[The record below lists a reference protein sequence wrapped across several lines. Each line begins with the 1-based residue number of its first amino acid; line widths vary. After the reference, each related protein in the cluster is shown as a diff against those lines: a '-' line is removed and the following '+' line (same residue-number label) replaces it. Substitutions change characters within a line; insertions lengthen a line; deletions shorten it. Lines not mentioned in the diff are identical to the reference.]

1 MSTSLATDKVLK
13 SPKYLV
19 CVDARIESRV
29 ALKLACM
36 KAIER
41 KGTVDILHVVS
52 PADFQTL
59 GAIADR
65 MKEERRQEGE
75 ALLKQLADEASAEH
89 GITPGMILREGIT
102 GDEIVAAA
110 MDDHDIIMLV
120 MGIALQ
126 SNSRGKLM
134 AWLASQLG
142 HKLLT
147 PILMVPGNLTDQ
159 QLSSLV

>member
-1 MSTSLATDKVLK
+1 MNTSPATEKMIK
-13 SPKYLV
+13 APKYLV
-19 CVDARIESRV
+19 CVDARAESRV

-36 KAIER
+36 KARER
-41 KGTVDILHVVS
+41 KGMVDILHVVS

-59 GAIADR
+59 GSVAER
-65 MKEERRQEGE
+65 MREERRQEGE

-89 GITPGMILREGIT
+89 GVTPGMILREGIT
-102 GDEIVAAA
+102 GDEILAAA
-110 MDDHDIIMLV
+110 MDDHDVIMLV
-120 MGIALQ
+120 VGISLQ

-134 AWLASQLG
+134 AWLVGQLG

-159 QLSSLV
+159 QLSSLI